1 MRTSHIHFEVEGKV
15 DRVITQVFFPDEPFN
30 EQDSILQS
38 IKGPR
43 KEALIVKMM
52 PPTTEMEAD
61 SVHAVWDVVLRK
73 G

>member
-1 MRTSHIHFEVEGKV
+1 M
-15 DRVITQVFFPDEPFN
+15 FFPDEPFN